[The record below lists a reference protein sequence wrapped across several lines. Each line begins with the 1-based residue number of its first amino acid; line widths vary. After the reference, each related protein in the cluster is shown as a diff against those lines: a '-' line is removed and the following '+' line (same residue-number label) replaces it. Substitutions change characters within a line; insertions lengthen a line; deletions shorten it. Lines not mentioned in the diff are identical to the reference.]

1 MKRKRGG
8 LGGLTV
14 WMTPEQHG
22 TAPLLVRHDLQYVRQ
37 SGKVSVK
44 LKPAMWFVY
53 VQADIRVPCYVT
65 SISRRSLKKIFTL
78 KRREGGRFEC
88 QALITRGGKQTKT

>member
-1 MKRKRGG
+1 MDDTRA
-8 LGGLTV
+8 TC
-14 WMTPEQHG
+14 HG
-22 TAPLLVRHDLQYVRQ
+22 TGLLLVQHDLQYVRQ

-53 VQADIRVPCYVT
+53 VQTDIRVPCYVT
-65 SISRRSLKKIFTL
+65 SISRRSLTKIFTL

-88 QALITRGGKQTKT
+88 QALITRGKKKKNVS